1 MRATTPAFN
10 PFFVLGCAGAAL
22 LSGCAAVRENPT
34 QGPKNRAF
42 IIYWPPPEGSTQLRV
57 AIKDNIDVKGV
68 VTSAGS
74 EYLMK
79 HNAPAEKDAA
89 CLAILRQRPVQIVGK
104 TNLSEFA
111 VSPSGTNDYFG
122 TPHNPYSRLW
132 KLIPGGS
139 SSGSAVAV
147 ATGYADVALGTDT
160 AGSVRVPAACCG
172 VVGLK
177 TTHGLIPLDGIVPI
191 EPEHLDTVG
200 PLAKDIEH
208 AAIGMDLLQNG
219 FAAKYAAAT
228 AAKPTGSTIRVGRLK
243 LKETYDRIDNAID
256 DALKKAGFQVVPL
269 GDGFRKKWEQATLD
283 GNNVAAAG
291 AWKSEGKYRFTIG
304 VTNRAKSVMQVGQ
317 VAEGTTYPVALA
329 RRGEWQNTLA
339 GVLRRVD
346 FIALP
351 TMQVATPLI
360 PPNFGVGVLEGVML
374 TLQNTVA
381 VNFAGNPALAMPVP
395 MRSAPVPTASLQL
408 IGRPGSEAE
417 LLNAGRIVEAAVNAE

>member
-1 MRATTPAFN
+1 
-10 PFFVLGCAGAAL
+10 
-22 LSGCAAVRENPT
+22 
-34 QGPKNRAF
+34 
-42 IIYWPPPEGSTQLRV
+42 
-57 AIKDNIDVKGV
+57 
-68 VTSAGS
+68 
-74 EYLMK
+74 
-79 HNAPAEKDAA
+79 
-89 CLAILRQRPVQIVGK
+89 
-104 TNLSEFA
+104 
-111 VSPSGTNDYFG
+111 
-122 TPHNPYSRLW
+122 
-132 KLIPGGS
+132 
-139 SSGSAVAV
+139 
-147 ATGYADVALGTDT
+147 
-160 AGSVRVPAACCG
+160 
-172 VVGLK
+172 
-177 TTHGLIPLDGIVPI
+177 
-191 EPEHLDTVG
+191 
-200 PLAKDIEH
+200 
-208 AAIGMDLLQNG
+208 
-219 FAAKYAAAT
+219 
-228 AAKPTGSTIRVGRLK
+228 
-243 LKETYDRIDNAID
+243 
-256 DALKKAGFQVVPL
+256 LKKAGFQVVPL